1 MLDIPYT
8 RVVLSSENNQL
19 QLTISS
25 MHEQIIASSKG
36 VSLDSRNGFW
46 FRFDR
51 IDDLLVSYIVN
62 ITIQYRIKTHV
73 RVPFFSCPHST
84 HKQSNFSTITCN
96 IRQVYALNVDFH
108 DFPNCFNLSVKYM
121 HQEIH
126 IEVTNFYIFFW
137 FNFKTFAFQLLHFF
151 KSVCVTQIVD
161 NTV

>member
-46 FRFDR
+46 FIFDR
-51 IDDLLVSYIVN
+51 FDDLLVSYIVN

-84 HKQSNFSTITCN
+84 HKQ
-96 IRQVYALNVDFH
+96 
-108 DFPNCFNLSVKYM
+108 
-121 HQEIH
+121 
-126 IEVTNFYIFFW
+126 
-137 FNFKTFAFQLLHFF
+137 
-151 KSVCVTQIVD
+151 
-161 NTV
+161 